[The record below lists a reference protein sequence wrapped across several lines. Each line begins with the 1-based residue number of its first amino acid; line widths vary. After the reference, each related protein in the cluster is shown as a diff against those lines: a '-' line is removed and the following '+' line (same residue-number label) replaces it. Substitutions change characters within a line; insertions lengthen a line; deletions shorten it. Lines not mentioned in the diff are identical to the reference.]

1 MSGTF
6 NRYITEHSKTK
17 ARLQGFEDRIIGLTG
32 ITIFQPYLIIKL
44 DGVYNDIKHYYYDGI
59 RHLYIQSVFSLQSIH
74 GCVLYSYG
82 KNQPKIQLIKN

>member
-17 ARLQGFEDRIIGLTG
+17 ARLQGFEDRVIGLRG

-44 DGVYNDIKHYYYDGI
+44 D
-59 RHLYIQSVFSLQSIH
+59 
-74 GCVLYSYG
+74 
-82 KNQPKIQLIKN
+82 